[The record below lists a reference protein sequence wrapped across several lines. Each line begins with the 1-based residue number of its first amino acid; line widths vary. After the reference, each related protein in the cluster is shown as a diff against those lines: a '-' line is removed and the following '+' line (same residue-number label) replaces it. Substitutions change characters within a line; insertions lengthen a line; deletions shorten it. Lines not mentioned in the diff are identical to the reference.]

1 MVKLPRAPARASREQ
16 LTLDVLRQF
25 RLVYGAAH
33 RHFREVEQQCGISGA
48 QAWVLREITLQA
60 GIGITELAAR
70 LAIHQST
77 ASQLVEKLARR
88 RYVARDSH
96 AHDRRR
102 VGLRA
107 TRSGERCVRNLPRPA
122 QGVLPHALGRLPQR
136 ALRNLHSQLGVLV
149 AHLVPRNGAD
159 AREHLSEL

>member
-1 MVKLPRAPARASREQ
+1 MAKLPRAPARASREQ

-33 RHFREVEQQCGISGA
+33 RHFREVESRCGISGA
-48 QAWVLREITLQA
+48 QAWVLREITLQP
-60 GIGITELAAR
+60 GIGITELAGR

-96 AHDRRR
+96 AEDRRR

-107 TRSGERCVRNLPRPA
+107 TQIGQRCVRTLPKPA
-122 QGVLPHALGRLPQR
+122 QGVLPNALEKLPQR
-136 ALRNLHSQLGVLV
+136 ALRNLHSQLQLLV
-149 AHLVPRNGAD
+149 AQLRPRSGKD
-159 AREHLSEL
+159 GREHLSEM

>member
-1 MVKLPRAPARASREQ
+1 MAKLPRAPARASREQ

-33 RHFREVEQQCGISGA
+33 RHFRAVERQCGISGA
-48 QAWVLREITLQA
+48 QAWVLREITLQP
-60 GIGITELAAR
+60 GIGITELAGR

-88 RYVARDSH
+88 RFVARDSH
-96 AHDRRR
+96 AQDRRR

-107 TRSGERCVRNLPRPA
+107 TPIGQRCVRGLPKPA

-136 ALRNLHSQLGVLV
+136 ALRNLHSHLKVLV
-149 AHLVPRNGAD
+149 AQLGPRNAGD
-159 AREHLSEL
+159 GREHLSEM